1 MPPPSPLQV
10 FYQLKTAER
19 SLTSV
24 LSSCGGFQKEIA
36 LAACSALTPHLAVLA
51 SAGINSL
58 ALRISTQADMVVLL
72 QPPITIY
79 CVSQPE
85 PTFFFFP
92 PLLFFLPRWSTRP
105 AAGAGCCPSAT

>member
-1 MPPPSPLQV
+1 MSPQV

-24 LSSCGGFQKEIA
+24 LASCSSFQKEIA
-36 LAACSALTPHLAVLA
+36 LAACSALTPHLAVLT

-72 QPPITIY
+72 
-79 CVSQPE
+79 
-85 PTFFFFP
+85 
-92 PLLFFLPRWSTRP
+92 
-105 AAGAGCCPSAT
+105 